1 MKKYFFIG
9 IFFVF
14 SQAQANTND
23 DFLFKGVKE
32 NVISFKTVSSNSL
45 SHIVNDVQLT
55 KESVKNIFGN
65 PFIKKDVQE
74 AWFYGVN
81 INSKQKC
88 FISFVFDNG
97 GNVVE
102 VIEMSSQKCEEVLTK

>member
-1 MKKYFFIG
+1 MKNYFFIG
-9 IFFVF
+9 IFLVF
-14 SQAQANTND
+14 SQAQANTD
-23 DFLFKGVKE
+23 GDFLFKGIKE
-32 NVISFKTVSSNSL
+32 NVVNFKTVSSNSL
-45 SHIVNDVQLT
+45 LHIVNDVKLT
-55 KESVKNIFGN
+55 KESVNNIFGN
-65 PFIKKDVQE
+65 PFIKKDFQE

-102 VIEMSSQKCEEVLTK
+102 VIEMSSKKCEEALTK

>member
-1 MKKYFFIG
+1 MKKYFFAI
-9 IFFVF
+9 IFLAFN
-14 SQAQANTND
+14 QAQANTGD
-23 DFLFKGVKE
+23 GFLFKDVKE
-32 NVISFKTVSSNSL
+32 NVVNFKTVSSNSL
-45 SHIVNDVQLT
+45 LHIVNDIKLT

-81 INSKQKC
+81 INSNQKC

-102 VIEMSSQKCEEVLTK
+102 VIEMSSEKCEEALIQ